1 MGCGSQPEV
10 VTTEK
15 LLGDQS
21 AYQAQ
26 IAQSENYY
34 KQNSACYNTQNGTQ
48 YQQM

>member
-15 LLGDQS
+15 LLGDQN

-26 IAQSENYY
+26 ITQSENYY
-34 KQNSACYNTQNGTQ
+34 KQNSACYNT
-48 YQQM
+48 